1 MDLEHAFVEQPLVD
15 TRSLQHMR
23 SRYKAKIASV
33 SPPAMRTRFEN
44 EDACF
49 LGVSLENAHFTRPKL
64 EAMLEWIAKRF
75 RRCTLLVGDSI
86 HRITLESTR
95 GFRPETALRE
105 ALALGD
111 RFIALNDDL
120 VAAFRDRILFRY
132 ETCGAVQ
139 RSPDYARYHSELR
152 RQYATDEAFRVS
164 VQSFARQYHR
174 RTWDLL
180 DEETRVRRLDRSC
193 DYFLEEFAVFACL
206 RRRGLGVMVYPGAF
220 STLEEIARGFHPNAC
235 AELHGLTIVSLQ
247 IKRR

>member
-1 MDLEHAFVEQPLVD
+1 MDLDRAFGEQLVAEAPSVRR
-15 TRSLQHMR
+15 TR

-33 SPPAMRTRFEN
+33 SPPAMRTQFEN

-49 LGVSLENAHFTRPKL
+49 LGVSLENTHFSRPKL
-64 EAMLEWIAKRF
+64 EAMLEWVARRF
-75 RRCTLLVGDSI
+75 SRCTLLVGDSI

-95 GFRPETALRE
+95 GYRPESALRE

-111 RFIALNDDL
+111 RFIASNDDL

-132 ETCGAVQ
+132 ATCSEVQ
-139 RSPDYARYHSELR
+139 HSTDYARYHSELR
-152 RQYATDEAFRVS
+152 AQFATDQAFRLS
-164 VQSFARQYHR
+164 VRSFAQNYHR
-174 RTWDLL
+174 RSWDLL
-180 DEETRVRRLDRSC
+180 DADTRARRLERSC

-220 STLEEIARGFHPNAC
+220 STLEEIARGRHPGTC
-235 AELHGLTIVSLQ
+235 SELRGLTIVSLQ

>member
-1 MDLEHAFVEQPLVD
+1 MDLDHALGAQLVAEAP
-15 TRSLQHMR
+15 SLQRAR

-33 SPPAMRTRFEN
+33 SPPAMRTQFET

-64 EAMLEWIAKRF
+64 EAMLEWVAKRF

-95 GFRPETALRE
+95 GYGPQTALRE

-111 RFIALNDDL
+111 RFITHNDDL
-120 VAAFRDRILFRY
+120 VGAFRNRILFRY
-132 ETCGAVQ
+132 ETCSAVQ
-139 RSPDYARYHSELR
+139 RSADYARYHAELR
-152 RQYATDEAFRVS
+152 TQFASDEAFRLS
-164 VQSFARQYHR
+164 VQSFAQRYHR
-174 RTWDLL
+174 RTWDVV
-180 DEETRVRRLDRSC
+180 DEETRARRLERSC

-220 STLEEIARGFHPNAC
+220 STLEEIARGRHPDTC
-235 AELHGLTIVSLQ
+235 PELRGLTIVSLQ